1 MPKKLNENKKIE
13 SSKKNLLQGDKS
25 NILKFFLKNLIHFF
39 LISHKQPK

>member
-1 MPKKLNENKKIE
+1 MLKKLNENKKTQ

>member
-1 MPKKLNENKKIE
+1 MPKKLNENKKTQ